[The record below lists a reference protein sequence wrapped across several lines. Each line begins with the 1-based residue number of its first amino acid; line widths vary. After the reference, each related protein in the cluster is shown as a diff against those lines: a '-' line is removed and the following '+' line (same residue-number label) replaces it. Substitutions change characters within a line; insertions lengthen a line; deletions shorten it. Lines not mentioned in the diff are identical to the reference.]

1 VEKRWRVRSG
11 AYAVSKAGVLIL
23 TETVAEEVKNYEIN
37 VNCVLPSTIDTPANR
52 RAMPSA
58 DFSRWVSPEQ
68 IADVILFLASDASK
82 AISGAAL
89 PVYGKA

>member
-1 VEKRWRVRSG
+1 
-11 AYAVSKAGVLIL
+11 
-23 TETVAEEVKNYEIN
+23 
-37 VNCVLPSTIDTPANR
+37 
-52 RAMPSA
+52 MPSA